1 MVVDLVMAAEVTV
14 VAQVMETKVAD
25 MAVAVV
31 VDMMAIMKA
40 ETLGVTIMT
49 LATMVANNSLVMV
62 P

>member
-25 MAVAVV
+25 MAAAVV

-40 ETLGVTIMT
+40 ETLGVSGL
-49 LATMVANNSLVMV
+49 LATIFKYVCVCTG
-62 P
+62 